1 MADVTKNG
9 IIVSPGSGSGN
20 TQLKVKAQRANQGN
34 RTIQT
39 ATYTVQPQGGTGKTL
54 TANLEA
60 ANEFVKF
67 TNGITQAVDKGGGVI
82 TITGTSNSTKL
93 TFTKGSGDIV
103 TADIAS
109 ITYQAAGKSTVNGA
123 AIAGDPGATA
133 SYNFTLTLNA
143 AANTTV
149 NARSQQITVKA
160 NSTSVTATIT
170 LNQTEGDPTLSI
182 HPETITV
189 PQDGSQVSVQVTTNT
204 TFTVS

>member
-9 IIVSPGSGSGN
+9 IIVSPNSGSGD
-20 TQLKVKAQRANQGN
+20 TELKVKAQKANQGN
-34 RTIQT
+34 RTVQT
-39 ATYTVQPQGGTGKTL
+39 ATYTVQAQNGPSKTL

-67 TNGITQAVDKGGGVI
+67 TNGTTQAVDKGGGVI

-103 TADIAS
+103 TADITS
-109 ITYQAAGKSTVNGA
+109 ITYQAAGKSTVNGT
-123 AIAGDPGATA
+123 AIEGDPGATA

-170 LNQTEGDPTLSI
+170 LNQTAGDPTLSI
-182 HPETITV
+182 NPETITV
-189 PQDGSQVSVQVTTNT
+189 PQDGSEVSVQVTTNT